1 MADRFELPTDP
12 KIAGRVI
19 EAERASAEM
28 GRIGAWLG
36 SRDNAVIYIA
46 ALVALISL
54 IAAALLAA
62 YDSPSSPLR
71 GDMAKTF
78 AAIALSALSYI
89 FGSTS
94 RRANRD

>member
-12 KIAGRVI
+12 KIAGRVL

-28 GRIGAWLG
+28 GRIGTWLG

-46 ALVALISL
+46 AVVALISL

-62 YDSPSSPLR
+62 YDSSSPLR

-78 AAIALSALSYI
+78 AAIALSALPYM

>member
-1 MADRFELPTDP
+1 MAERFELPNDP

-19 EAERASAEM
+19 EAERAFAEM
-28 GRIGAWLG
+28 GRIGTWLG

-62 YDSPSSPLR
+62 YDSSSSPLR